1 MSEVTLFVRKA
12 SGLVRSW
19 SMFDAFIY
27 AVFSINLITLGL
39 YIFSQAYYFEGNLAT
54 AVVVG
59 GVFTIFEVIVYA
71 SLISAMPR
79 AGGDYVWQSRIL
91 NRGLGFILAV
101 TGWWFILW
109 LWVPLYADMLRFQV
123 FTPMLAIVGAQ
134 DAALWFTGNPNGSMV
149 ASIVL
154 CVLVAIYI
162 AIGMKWYA
170 RVQKI
175 SFWGG
180 TIGLAL
186 VFILLLIGNQ
196 ETFAN
201 NLNTFVPEM
210 FGTESTNLYAETFAV
225 GQEAGAAVAP
235 LKEILL
241 GASLALIPF
250 IVFFNLWPNWGSTL
264 YGEVRGATDYKRN
277 FWGMT
282 AAVIVTAIGALI
294 FFALIA
300 KSLGWDWYNSANGA
314 FWNHAWGYTDV
325 PPPLPFWPYP
335 ALFATFMV
343 QSRAVMFLVISLMSL
358 WWFGWS
364 GTVFLSS
371 TRVIFAAAFDRMLP
385 EGVSYVEPRTRTP
398 VVALAL
404 MVIPGLIV
412 AYLFAYNVLGFQSLT
427 LVSTLVIVMTFLGT
441 TVAAIILP
449 WRSKDVFEGSPIAN
463 FKVPS
468 WLGYLGMLVFL
479 AGGLYMIYQ
488 SISYGIPVLTDLGSY
503 DTLTAVMAVVVGL
516 LTLVNAVVILW
527 LLYYIGKRILG
538 ADSMPLITFAGLIFF
553 LFLDWL
559 LIEWFWDPNGLY
571 GIGWSNT
578 SSMSFMIILYAIAGA
593 IYFGLSAYRRRQ
605 GIDVNKVYQEIPV
618 E

>member
-1 MSEVTLFVRKA
+1 
-12 SGLVRSW
+12 
-19 SMFDAFIY
+19 
-27 AVFSINLITLGL
+27 
-39 YIFSQAYYFEGNLAT
+39 
-54 AVVVG
+54 
-59 GVFTIFEVIVYA
+59 
-71 SLISAMPR
+71 
-79 AGGDYVWQSRIL
+79 
-91 NRGLGFILAV
+91 
-101 TGWWFILW
+101 
-109 LWVPLYADMLRFQV
+109 MLRFEV
-123 FTPMLAIVGAQ
+123 FTPLLAIAGAQ

-154 CVLVAIYI
+154 CVLVFIYI

-170 RVQKI
+170 RLQKI

-196 ETFAN
+196 ETFVN
-201 NLNTFVPEM
+201 NLNTIVPEM
-210 FGTESTNLYAETFAV
+210 FGTESTNLYAETFAA

-235 LKEILL
+235 LGNLAL
-241 GASLALIPF
+241 TAASLVMIPY

-264 YGEVRGATDYKRN
+264 YGEVRGASDYKRN

-282 AAVIVTAIGALI
+282 SAVIVTAVGALI

-314 FWNHAWGYTDV
+314 FWNYAWGYTDV
-325 PPPLPFWPYP
+325 SPPLPFWPYP

-343 QSRAVMFLVISLMSL
+343 KSKLVMFLVILLMSL

-412 AYLFAYNVLGFQSLT
+412 AYLFAYNVGGFQSLT

-441 TVAAIILP
+441 TVAAVILP
-449 WRSKDVFEGSPIAN
+449 WRAKDVYDGSPIAKL
-463 FKVPS
+463 KVPS
-468 WLGYLGMLVFL
+468 WLGYLGMLLFL
-479 AGGLYMIYQ
+479 VGGLYMIYT
-488 SISYGIPVLTDLGSY
+488 SFSYGLPVITDLGSL
-503 DTLTAVMAVVVGL
+503 DTLTAVMAVVVSL

-527 LLYYIGKRILG
+527 LLYYVGKRILG
-538 ADSMPLITFAGLIFF
+538 GDSMPLITFAGLIFF

-559 LIEWFWDPNGLY
+559 LIEWFWDPGGYY

-578 SSMSFMIILYAIAGA
+578 SSMSFMIILYALAAI
-593 IYFGLSAYRRRQ
+593 IYFGFSAYRRRQ